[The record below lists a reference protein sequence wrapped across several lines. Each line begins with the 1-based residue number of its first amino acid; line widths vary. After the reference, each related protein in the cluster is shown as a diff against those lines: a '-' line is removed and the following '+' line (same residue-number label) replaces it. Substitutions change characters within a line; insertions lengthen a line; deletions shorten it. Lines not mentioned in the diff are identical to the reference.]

1 VEEMNDKNNLVVFE
15 NTELQVMVNNNHEI
29 EMDIDELAKAL
40 NFKEKD
46 YLKKLIARNPELQSS
61 EFSKIKKVLSNEGGV
76 LKKRDKRVFNQD
88 GIFEISYLANT
99 DRAKDFRR
107 FIKAFSKE
115 MITRIK
121 NNQIALNQG
130 VPALQ
135 TKIEPKIDQMLE
147 LVTQRDDEIANIFEF
162 FEKAKEYFEMIG
174 VMQKDIKLIK
184 SKMDEIVDAV
194 NELSDEVYG
203 DEDGGKQ

>member
-1 VEEMNDKNNLVVFE
+1 MNNKNNLVVFE

-29 EMDIDELAKAL
+29 EMDMDELAKAL
-40 NFKEKD
+40 DFKEKE
-46 YLKKLIARNPELQSS
+46 YLKKLIARNPELQNPEYSS
-61 EFSKIKKVLSNEGGV
+61 LKKVLSNEGGI
-76 LKKRDKRVFNQD
+76 LKKREKRVFNQD
-88 GIFEISYLANT
+88 GIFEVAYLANT
-99 DRAKDFRR
+99 ERAKQFRR
-107 FIKAFSKE
+107 FIKNFSKE
-115 MITRIK
+115 MITKFK

-147 LVTQRDDEIANIFEF
+147 LVTQRDDEIASIFEF
-162 FEKAKEYFEMIG
+162 FEKAKTYFEMIG
-174 VMQKDIKLIK
+174 VMQEDIKLIK
-184 SKMDEIVDAV
+184 SKIDEIVDAV

>member
-1 VEEMNDKNNLVVFE
+1 MNDKNNLIVFE

-46 YLKKLIARNPELQSS
+46 YLKKLIARNPELQSP

>member
-1 VEEMNDKNNLVVFE
+1 MNDKNNLVVFE

-29 EMDIDELAKAL
+29 EMDIDELIKAL
-40 NFKEKD
+40 GFES
-46 YLKKLIARNPELQSS
+46 KKSIEHLIARNPELQSP

-99 DRAKDFRR
+99 DRAKEFRK
-107 FIKAFSKE
+107 FIKTFSKE

-162 FEKAKEYFEMIG
+162 FEKAKTYFEMIG
-174 VMQKDIKLIK
+174 VMQEDIKLIK

>member
-1 VEEMNDKNNLVVFE
+1 MNDKNNLVVFE

-115 MITRIK
+115 MITRLK
-121 NNQIALNQG
+121 TNQIALNQG
-130 VPALQ
+130 VPALPA
-135 TKIEPKIDQMLE
+135 TIEPKLDKMME
-147 LVTQRDDEIANIFEF
+147 LVTQRDLEIKDIFEF
-162 FEKAKEYFEMIG
+162 FEKAKEYFERIG

-184 SKMDEIVDAV
+184 TKMDEIVDAV

>member
-1 VEEMNDKNNLVVFE
+1 MNDKNNLIVFE

-29 EMDIDELAKAL
+29 EMDIDELIKAL
-40 NFKEKD
+40 GFES
-46 YLKKLIARNPELQSS
+46 KKSIEHLIARNPELQSP

-99 DRAKDFRR
+99 DRAKEFRK

-184 SKMDEIVDAV
+184 TKMDEIVDAV

>member
-1 VEEMNDKNNLVVFE
+1 MNGKNNLVVFE
-15 NTELQVMVNNNHEI
+15 NTELQVMINNNHEI
-29 EMDIDELAKAL
+29 EMDMDELIKAL
-40 NFKEKD
+40 GFES
-46 YLKKLIARNPELQSS
+46 KKSIEHLIVRNPELQSP

-99 DRAKDFRR
+99 DRAKEFRK

-135 TKIEPKIDQMLE
+135 IKIEPKIDQMLE

-162 FEKAKEYFEMIG
+162 FEKAKTYFEMIG
-174 VMQKDIKLIK
+174 VMQEDIKLIK

>member
-1 VEEMNDKNNLVVFE
+1 MNDKNNLVVFE

-29 EMDIDELAKAL
+29 EMDMDELIKAL
-40 NFKEKD
+40 GFES
-46 YLKKLIARNPELQSS
+46 KKSIEHLIVRNPELQSP

-99 DRAKDFRR
+99 DRAKEFRK

-162 FEKAKEYFEMIG
+162 FEKAKTYFEMIG
-174 VMQKDIKLIK
+174 VMQEDIKLIK
-184 SKMDEIVDAV
+184 NKMDEIVDAV

>member
-1 VEEMNDKNNLVVFE
+1 MNDKNNLVVFE
-15 NTELQVMVNNNHEI
+15 NTELQVMINNNHEI
-29 EMDIDELAKAL
+29 EMDMDELIKAL
-40 NFKEKD
+40 GFES
-46 YLKKLIARNPELQSS
+46 KKSIEHLIVRNPELQSP

-99 DRAKDFRR
+99 DRAKEFRK
-107 FIKAFSKE
+107 FIKTFSKE

-135 TKIEPKIDQMLE
+135 TRIEPKIDQMLE
-147 LVTQRDDEIANIFEF
+147 LVTQRDNEIANIFEF
-162 FEKAKEYFEMIG
+162 FEKAKTYFEMIG
-174 VMQKDIKLIK
+174 VMQEDIKLIK

>member
-1 VEEMNDKNNLVVFE
+1 MNDKNNLVVFE

-99 DRAKDFRR
+99 NRAKDFRR

-147 LVTQRDDEIANIFEF
+147 LVTQRDNEIANIFEF
-162 FEKAKEYFEMIG
+162 FEKAKTYFEMIG
-174 VMQKDIKLIK
+174 VMQEDIKLIK

>member
-1 VEEMNDKNNLVVFE
+1 MNDKNNLIVFE

-29 EMDIDELAKAL
+29 EMDIDELIKAL
-40 NFKEKD
+40 GFES
-46 YLKKLIARNPELQSS
+46 KKSIEHLIARNPELQSP
-61 EFSKIKKVLSNEGGV
+61 EFSKIKKVLSNEGGI

-99 DRAKDFRR
+99 DRAKEFRK
-107 FIKAFSKE
+107 FIKSFSKE

-162 FEKAKEYFEMIG
+162 FEKAKTYFEMIG
-174 VMQKDIKLIK
+174 VMQEDIKLIK

>member
-1 VEEMNDKNNLVVFE
+1 MNDKNNLIVFE

-76 LKKRDKRVFNQD
+76 LKKRNKRVFNQD

-162 FEKAKEYFEMIG
+162 FEKAKTYFEMIG
-174 VMQKDIKLIK
+174 VMQEDIKLIK
-184 SKMDEIVDAV
+184 TKMDEIVDAV

>member
-1 VEEMNDKNNLVVFE
+1 MNDKNNLIVFE

-29 EMDIDELAKAL
+29 EMDIDELIKAL
-40 NFKEKD
+40 GFES
-46 YLKKLIARNPELQSS
+46 KKSIEHLIARNPELQSP
-61 EFSKIKKVLSNEGGV
+61 EFSKIKKVLSNEGGI

-99 DRAKDFRR
+99 DRAKEFRK

-147 LVTQRDDEIANIFEF
+147 LVTQRDDEIASIFEF
-162 FEKAKEYFEMIG
+162 FEKAKTYFEMIG
-174 VMQKDIKLIK
+174 VMQEDIKLIK

-194 NELSDEVYG
+194 NELSGEVYG

>member
-1 VEEMNDKNNLVVFE
+1 MNDKNNLVVFE

-99 DRAKDFRR
+99 DRAKEFRR

-121 NNQIALNQG
+121 SNQIALNQG

-135 TKIEPKIDQMLE
+135 TKIEPKIDQML
-147 LVTQRDDEIANIFEF
+147 V
-162 FEKAKEYFEMIG
+162 
-174 VMQKDIKLIK
+174 
-184 SKMDEIVDAV
+184 
-194 NELSDEVYG
+194 
-203 DEDGGKQ
+203 

>member
-1 VEEMNDKNNLVVFE
+1 MNDKNNLIVFE

-99 DRAKDFRR
+99 DRAKEFRR

-184 SKMDEIVDAV
+184 TKMDEIVDAV

>member
-1 VEEMNDKNNLVVFE
+1 MNDKNNLVVFE

-29 EMDIDELAKAL
+29 EMDMDELIKAL
-40 NFKEKD
+40 GFES
-46 YLKKLIARNPELQSS
+46 KKSIEHLIVRNPELQSP

-99 DRAKDFRR
+99 DRAKEFRK
-107 FIKAFSKE
+107 FIKTFSKE

-135 TKIEPKIDQMLE
+135 TRIEPKIDQMLE
-147 LVTQRDDEIANIFEF
+147 LVTQRDDEIATIFEF
-162 FEKAKEYFEMIG
+162 FEKAKTYFEMIG
-174 VMQKDIKLIK
+174 VMQEDIKLIK

>member
-1 VEEMNDKNNLVVFE
+1 MNDKNNLVVFE

-29 EMDIDELAKAL
+29 EMDIDELIKAL
-40 NFKEKD
+40 GFES
-46 YLKKLIARNPELQSS
+46 KKSIEHLIVRNPELQSP
-61 EFSKIKKVLSNEGGV
+61 EISKIKKVLSNEGGV

-99 DRAKDFRR
+99 DRAKEFRK
-107 FIKAFSKE
+107 FIKTFSKE

-162 FEKAKEYFEMIG
+162 FEKAKTYFEMIG
-174 VMQKDIKLIK
+174 VMQEDIKLIK

>member
-1 VEEMNDKNNLVVFE
+1 MNDKNNLVVFE

-130 VPALQ
+130 VPVLQ

-162 FEKAKEYFEMIG
+162 FEKAKTYFEMIG
-174 VMQKDIKLIK
+174 VMQEDIKLIK

>member
-1 VEEMNDKNNLVVFE
+1 MNDKNNLVVFE

>member
-1 VEEMNDKNNLVVFE
+1 MNDKNNLVVFE

-29 EMDIDELAKAL
+29 EMDIDELIKAL
-40 NFKEKD
+40 GFES
-46 YLKKLIARNPELQSS
+46 KKSIEHLIVRNPELQSP

-99 DRAKDFRR
+99 DRAKEFRK

-162 FEKAKEYFEMIG
+162 FEKAKTYFEMIG
-174 VMQKDIKLIK
+174 VMQEDIKLIK

>member
-1 VEEMNDKNNLVVFE
+1 MNDKNNLVVFE

-99 DRAKDFRR
+99 DRAKEFRK

-135 TKIEPKIDQMLE
+135 TRIEPKIDQMLE

-162 FEKAKEYFEMIG
+162 FEKAKTYFEMIG
-174 VMQKDIKLIK
+174 VMQEDIKLIK

>member
-1 VEEMNDKNNLVVFE
+1 MNDKNNLVVFE

-29 EMDIDELAKAL
+29 EMDMAELSKAL
-40 NFKEKD
+40 GFSDIRAFKTF
-46 YLKKLIARNPELQSS
+46 LSNNSELQNIEYSS
-61 EFSKIKKVLSNEGGV
+61 VKKVLSNEGGV
-76 LKKRDKRVFNQD
+76 LKKRDKRIFNQD
-88 GIFEISYLANT
+88 GIFEAAYLANT
-99 DRAKDFRR
+99 QRAKEFRR

-184 SKMDEIVDAV
+184 TKMDEIVDAV

>member
-1 VEEMNDKNNLVVFE
+1 MNDKNNLVVFE

-61 EFSKIKKVLSNEGGV
+61 EFSKIKKVLSKGGV

-99 DRAKDFRR
+99 DRAKEFRR

-121 NNQIALNQG
+121 SNQIALNQG

-184 SKMDEIVDAV
+184 TKMDEIVDAV

>member
-29 EMDIDELAKAL
+29 EMDIDELIKAL
-40 NFKEKD
+40 GFES
-46 YLKKLIARNPELQSS
+46 KKSIEHLIVRNPELQSP

-99 DRAKDFRR
+99 DRAKEFRK

-121 NNQIALNQG
+121 NNQIALNTG
-130 VPALQ
+130 VPTLPA
-135 TKIEPKIDQMLE
+135 TIEPKLDKMMEILS
-147 LVTQRDDEIANIFEF
+147 QRDIEIESIFEF
-162 FEKAKEYFEMIG
+162 FEKARKYFEMIG
-174 VMQKDIKLIK
+174 VMQEDIKLIK
-184 SKMDEIVDAV
+184 TKMDEIVDAV

>member
-1 VEEMNDKNNLVVFE
+1 MNNKNNLVVFE

-29 EMDIDELAKAL
+29 EMDMDELAKAL
-40 NFKEKD
+40 DFKEKE
-46 YLKKLIARNPELQSS
+46 YLKKLIARNPELQNPEYSS
-61 EFSKIKKVLSNEGGV
+61 LKKVLSNEGGI
-76 LKKRDKRVFNQD
+76 LKKREKRVFNQD
-88 GIFEISYLANT
+88 GIFEVAYLANT
-99 DRAKDFRR
+99 ERAKQFRR
-107 FIKAFSKE
+107 FIKNFSKE
-115 MITRIK
+115 MITKFK

-162 FEKAKEYFEMIG
+162 FEKAKTYFEMIG
-174 VMQKDIKLIK
+174 VMQEDIKLIK
-184 SKMDEIVDAV
+184 SKIDEIVDAV

>member
-1 VEEMNDKNNLVVFE
+1 MNDKNNLVVFE

-29 EMDIDELAKAL
+29 EMDIDELIKAL
-40 NFKEKD
+40 GFES
-46 YLKKLIARNPELQSS
+46 KKSIEHLIVRNPELQSP

-99 DRAKDFRR
+99 DRAKEFRK

>member
-1 VEEMNDKNNLVVFE
+1 MNDKNNLVVFE

-29 EMDIDELAKAL
+29 EMDIDELIKAL
-40 NFKEKD
+40 GFES
-46 YLKKLIARNPELQSS
+46 KKSIEHLIVRNPELQSP

-99 DRAKDFRR
+99 DRAKEFRK
-107 FIKAFSKE
+107 FIKTFSKE

-147 LVTQRDDEIANIFEF
+147 LVTQRDDEIANIFDF
-162 FEKAKEYFEMIG
+162 FEKAKTYFEMIG
-174 VMQKDIKLIK
+174 VMQEDIKLIK

>member
-1 VEEMNDKNNLVVFE
+1 MNDKNNLIVFE

-29 EMDIDELAKAL
+29 EMDIDELIKAL
-40 NFKEKD
+40 GFES
-46 YLKKLIARNPELQSS
+46 KKSIEHLIARNPELQSP

-99 DRAKDFRR
+99 DRAKEFRK

-115 MITRIK
+115 MITRFK

-135 TKIEPKIDQMLE
+135 TRIEPKIDQMLE

-162 FEKAKEYFEMIG
+162 FEKAKTYFEMIG
-174 VMQKDIKLIK
+174 VMQEDIKLIK
-184 SKMDEIVDAV
+184 TKMDEIVDAV

>member
-1 VEEMNDKNNLVVFE
+1 MNDKNNLVVFE
-15 NTELQVMVNNNHEI
+15 NTELQVMINNNHEI
-29 EMDIDELAKAL
+29 EMDMDELIKAL
-40 NFKEKD
+40 GFES
-46 YLKKLIARNPELQSS
+46 KKSIEHLIIRNPELQSP

-99 DRAKDFRR
+99 DRAKEFRK

-121 NNQIALNQG
+121 NNQITLNQG

-162 FEKAKEYFEMIG
+162 FEKAKTYFEMIG
-174 VMQKDIKLIK
+174 VMQEDIKLIK

>member
-1 VEEMNDKNNLVVFE
+1 MNDKNNLVVFE

-29 EMDIDELAKAL
+29 EMDIDELIKAL
-40 NFKEKD
+40 GFES
-46 YLKKLIARNPELQSS
+46 KKSIEHLIARNPELQSP

-99 DRAKDFRR
+99 DRAKEFRK

-162 FEKAKEYFEMIG
+162 FEKAKTYFEMIG
-174 VMQKDIKLIK
+174 VMQEDIKLIK